1 MRMTRSYEA
10 NAVQRSQRDDVHGM
24 DDRKLVQDLQRLAE
38 IETHIEKIV
47 IVAIA
52 IKGLTNL

>member
-1 MRMTRSYEA
+1 MLC
-10 NAVQRSQRDDVHGM
+10 RDRRETTSTGWM
-24 DDRKLVQDLQRLAE
+24 IESLSRIQDLQRLAE

-52 IKGLTNL
+52 IKGLINL

>member
-1 MRMTRSYEA
+1 VLCRDR
-10 NAVQRSQRDDVHGM
+10 RDDVHGM
-24 DDRKLVQDLQRLAE
+24 DDRKLDQDLQRLAE

-52 IKGLTNL
+52 IKGLINL

>member
-1 MRMTRSYEA
+1 
-10 NAVQRSQRDDVHGM
+10 M

-52 IKGLTNL
+52 IKGLINL